1 MYYKIINPISGRPV
15 SIFGITGKKI
25 LQQYITLLQGGSYSA
40 QINDLK
46 KSIALQDI
54 LGKIHL
60 NPNNIQV
67 STKLF
72 KIFLVLY
79 ETEKLERLGT
89 KKNILNIIKT
99 KIVDTLKNRGYTEDD
114 SDLCDYIGIYP
125 NIDILLTRYFSN
137 FRKKPN
143 MSILQSDLT
152 TVINH
157 IEGEPT
163 TKIDTSTSYSSST
176 SSNSS
181 EIQSSE
187 QSHIDKSSTQD
198 SDNPIEIMISNY
210 TLGEEW
216 QALSRNEKENMLQNL
231 QTVLY
236 DEYHKYY
243 ETKDLEYLIH
253 DEFIL
258 NHLPTVEPLEELK
271 DINTLEKLRIFIYG
285 DL

>member
-181 EIQSSE
+181 ETQSSE
-187 QSHIDKSSTQD
+187 QSDIDKSSTQD

-216 QALSRNEKENMLQNL
+216 QKLSRNEKENMLHDL

-236 DEYHKYY
+236 NSYDKFYK
-243 ETKDLEYLIH
+243 KPNLEAFIS

-258 NHLPTVEPLEELK
+258 GKIPTVEPPEELK
-271 DINTLEKLRIFIYG
+271 DINTLEKLRIFIN
-285 DL
+285 DNL